1 MLKERM
7 MIRKQFSRCL
17 FLVATIFFLSTFPS
31 RNCHALTVQRWLSQ
45 TVYVPVYS
53 HIYADSRFKDKP
65 FQLTAIISVRN
76 TDMQHSFI
84 LEKVDY
90 YDSHGKLLSHYLE
103 KPITI
108 SPLASTRYIVPESDT
123 LGGSGAKFIVSWSSK
138 DSVTEPI
145 IEGVMIGTK
154 MQQGIS
160 FVTDSQVL
168 SGNKVK

>member
-1 MLKERM
+1 MN
-7 MIRKQFSRCL
+7 RKQFARCS
-17 FLVATIFFLSTFPS
+17 FLVAAIFFLAVFPKNS
-31 RNCHALTVQRWLSQ
+31 CALTVQRWLGQ

-65 FQLTAIISVRN
+65 FQLTAILSIRN
-76 TDMQHSFI
+76 TDMQNAFT
-84 LEKVDY
+84 LDKVDY

-108 SPLASTRYIVPESDT
+108 APLASTRYIVPESDT

-138 DSVTEPI
+138 DAVTEPI
-145 IEGVMIGTK
+145 IEGIMTGTK

-160 FVTDSQVL
+160 FVTNSQVL
-168 SGNKVK
+168 SGNKMK

>member
-1 MLKERM
+1 
-7 MIRKQFSRCL
+7 MIAKTCYRFSTLLITFSLL
-17 FLVATIFFLSTFPS
+17 FLSPQASS
-31 RNCHALTVQRWLSQ
+31 ALTVERWLAQ

-65 FQLTAIISVRN
+65 FQLTAIVSIRN
-76 TDMQHSFI
+76 TDQHNSFT

-90 YDSHGKLLSHYLE
+90 YDSHGKLLQHYLA
-103 KPITI
+103 KPLII
-108 SPLASTRYIVPESDT
+108 GPLASTRYIVPESDT

-160 FVTDSQVL
+160 FVTNSQVL
-168 SGNKVK
+168 SGTKAD

>member
-1 MLKERM
+1 MKGKL
-7 MIRKQFSRCL
+7 FSPCS
-17 FLVATIFFLSTFPS
+17 FLIAAFFILAIFPT
-31 RNCHALTVQRWLSQ
+31 NGHALTVQRWLAQ

-65 FQLTAIISVRN
+65 FQLTAILSIRN
-76 TDMQHSFI
+76 TDMQHAFT

-108 SPLASTRYIVPESDT
+108 APLASTRYIVPESDT
-123 LGGSGAKFIVSWSSK
+123 LGGSGAKFIVNWSSK
-138 DSVTEPI
+138 TAVTEPI

-160 FVTDSQVL
+160 FVTNSQVL
-168 SGNKVK
+168 SGNIKK